1 MGKLFLICLFCRNGE
16 VLRMDLITIAEPPA
30 VESYDVIVIGAGI
43 SGLGAAEVLRKAGV
57 NYLVLEGQNRIG
69 GRINTIEMMNLR
81 DNVENKI
88 NIDAGAQWL
97 HGKNNELFKLANNF
111 NLIRPEESSEGEGDY
126 IRDDGLKFDEFFI
139 KRVDFK
145 IGQIMEECEEFASKK
160 NVEGI
165 EFPESLEDFLID
177 KFQTFIDELENDTER
192 CQAKQILDWHKRFQI
207 IDNSCFSLKEIS
219 AKDWGNYSFN
229 GESCQTHINVFG
241 GMEKVVDCLG
251 KVHLERISL
260 NKFVDLIY
268 WKSEENQKRNEI
280 MIECQDG
287 TSYSTKYLICT
298 LPLGVLKDNHQ
309 TLFVPPLPQYQQD
322 AIDAI
327 GYGTI
332 NKIFLHF
339 DEKWW
344 DEEWQGLQLIWQDE
358 LSDVRF
364 K

>member
-1 MGKLFLICLFCRNGE
+1 MILFCRNGE
-16 VLRMDLITIAEPPA
+16 LLKMDLLTITELPLI
-30 VESYDVIVIGAGI
+30 ESYDVIVIGAGI
-43 SGLGAAEVLRKAGV
+43 SGLGAAEVLKKAGV
-57 NYLVLEGQNRIG
+57 SYMVLEGQSRIG
-69 GRINTIEMMNLR
+69 GRISTIEMMNLR
-81 DNVENKI
+81 DNVKNKI
-88 NIDAGAQWL
+88 NIDTGAQWL

-126 IRDDGLKFDEFFI
+126 IRDDGLKFDEFFV
-139 KRVDFK
+139 KKVDFK
-145 IGQIMEECEEFASKK
+145 IGQIMEECEEFATKK

-177 KFQTFIDELENDTER
+177 KFQTFIDDLENDTEKS
-192 CQAKQILDWHKRFQI
+192 QARQILDWHKRFQI

-251 KVHLERISL
+251 KVHMENISL

-268 WKSEENQKRNEI
+268 WKSEENQEI

-287 TSYSTKYLICT
+287 SNYSTKYLICT
-298 LPLGVLKDNHQ
+298 LPLGVLKVNHQ
-309 TLFVPPLPQYQQD
+309 NLFVPPLPKCQQE

-344 DEEWQGLQLIWQDE
+344 DQDWQGLQLIWQDE
-358 LSDVRF
+358 LNDVGFNYLF
-364 K
+364 KNVF